1 MSDAL
6 ERLFGL
12 GGKTALVTGG
22 GQGIGRMIAQGLI
35 EAGATVY
42 IASRKIEQCEQ
53 TAKELSEFGVCH
65 ALAADVSTEAGCRA
79 LVDAYLERE
88 QSLSILVNNSGA
100 NWGAPFAEY
109 PDSAWDR
116 VMNLNVRGAFTLI
129 KMLTPTLSAAGTA
142 DDPSRV
148 INIGSIHGLHVPEE
162 SLEVY
167 AYAASK
173 AAIHHLTPVL
183 AKRLG
188 PMRITVNALAPGPFE
203 SRMMKET
210 LERMG
215 DRLAAMSPLSRI
227 GRLDDIAGAAIFLA
241 SRAGSFV
248 TGSVIAIDGGIATTL

>member
-1 MSDAL
+1 MTGAL
-6 ERLFGL
+6 DRLFGL
-12 GGKTALVTGG
+12 PGKTALVTGG
-22 GQGIGRMIAQGLI
+22 GQGIGRMIAHGLV

-42 IASRKIEQCEQ
+42 VASRKLDQCEQ
-53 TAKELSEFGVCH
+53 TARELSEFGKCY
-65 ALAADVSTEAGCRA
+65 ALAADVSTEPGCRA
-79 LVDAYLERE
+79 LVDAYLA
-88 QSLSILVNNSGA
+88 QQPSLSILVNNSGA

-109 PDSAWDR
+109 PDAAWDR
-116 VMNLNVRGAFTLI
+116 VMNLNVRGAFTLT
-129 KMLTPTLSAAGTA
+129 KFLTPALRAAGTA

-148 INIGSIHGLHVPEE
+148 INIGSIHGLHVPEA

-188 PMRITVNALAPGPFE
+188 PLHITVNALAPGPFE
-203 SRMMKET
+203 SRMMKQT

-215 DRLAAMSPLSRI
+215 DELAAMSPLSRI

-248 TGSVIAIDGGIATTL
+248 TGSVIAIDGGLATTL

>member
-1 MSDAL
+1 VSDAL

-12 GGKTALVTGG
+12 TGKTALVTGG
-22 GQGIGRMIAQGLI
+22 GQGIGRMIAHGFV
-35 EAGATVY
+35 EAGVTVY
-42 IASRKIEQCEQ
+42 IASRKLDQCEA
-53 TAKELSEFGVCH
+53 TARELSEFGRCH
-65 ALAADVSTEAGCRA
+65 ALAADLSTEDGCRA

-88 QSLSILVNNSGA
+88 SSLSILVNNSGA

-109 PDSAWDR
+109 PDAAWDR
-116 VMNLNVRGAFTLI
+116 VMNLNVRGAFTMTKL
-129 KMLTPTLSAAGTA
+129 LTPALSAAGTA

-148 INIGSIHGLHVPEE
+148 INIGSIHGLHVPEA

-188 PMRITVNALAPGPFE
+188 PQHITVNALAPGPFE
-203 SRMMKET
+203 SRMMKQT

-215 DRLAAMSPLSRI
+215 DQLASMSPLSRI
-227 GRLDDIAGAAIFLA
+227 GRRDDIAGAAIFLA
-241 SRAGSFV
+241 SRAGSYV